1 MITATEQRVDELLR
15 DARTWDAARFADAAR
30 LGNDDPSL
38 RRLAAGVFAISG
50 RHEALAAVQDVRLL
64 TPHGA
69 GDVEAYVA
77 SLPGGP
83 SAFDYAAAGAGA
95 AWRGEAVETYR
106 LLRSGA
112 ALAIEA
118 GATHIAIAIDE
129 RLAQHALL
137 FGNVDV
143 AQRAVAAALAL
154 APVQRAWSWHW
165 RAAATAARLSVAV
178 GDTGRAVDLVA
189 QSRNARSPE
198 IDALFAPSAVALS
211 ALHNAAPVVTDE
223 LRRIALTC
231 ETPHLAASAAMAWAV
246 AEPSEPN
253 APSPATVA
261 LRRALLRGSDGL
273 DTIELYSITARY
285 GDVDDARI
293 AAAALLALAAYNRPF
308 ADAHAQ
314 LARAYILFR
323 TGRHDAAAAA
333 AGDAARAFAAVG
345 LRGWTNESMLLLV
358 RQEGDAGA
366 ARRRPSALAL
376 TGRERQV
383 AQLIRRG
390 SSNRDVARVLD
401 ISEHTVERHVSSIL
415 SRLGLRS
422 RWQLVRRTSG
432 RTIRTCSNY

>member
-1 MITATEQRVDELLR
+1 
-15 DARTWDAARFADAAR
+15 
-30 LGNDDPSL
+30 
-38 RRLAAGVFAISG
+38 
-50 RHEALAAVQDVRLL
+50 
-64 TPHGA
+64 
-69 GDVEAYVA
+69 
-77 SLPGGP
+77 
-83 SAFDYAAAGAGA
+83 
-95 AWRGEAVETYR
+95 
-106 LLRSGA
+106 
-112 ALAIEA
+112 
-118 GATHIAIAIDE
+118 
-129 RLAQHALL
+129 LL

-143 AQRAVAAALAL
+143 AQRAVAAALVL

-178 GDTGRAVDLVA
+178 GDTARAADLVA

-211 ALHNAAPVVTDE
+211 AFHAAAPSQSIVTDE
-223 LRRIALTC
+223 LRDIALTC

-246 AEPSEPN
+246 AEPSEPS
-253 APSPATVA
+253 ASSPAAVA

-285 GDVDDARI
+285 GDVDEARI

-422 RWQLVRRTSG
+422 RWQLVDERQDEQ
-432 RTIRTCSNY
+432 

>member
-1 MITATEQRVDELLR
+1 MTLAAEQRVDELLR
-15 DARTWDAARFADAAR
+15 DARTWDAARFADCAR
-30 LGNDDPSL
+30 LENDDPSL
-38 RRLAAGVFAISG
+38 RRLAAGVFAIAG
-50 RHEALAAVQDVRLL
+50 RQQALAAIQDVRLL
-64 TPHGA
+64 APQGA
-69 GDVEAYVA
+69 GEVDAYVA

-83 SAFDYAAAGAGA
+83 TAFDYAAAGAA
-95 AWRGEAVETYR
+95 TACRGDADETYR
-106 LLRSGA
+106 LFRSGA

-118 GATHIAIAIDE
+118 GAAHVAIAIDE

-137 FGNVDV
+137 FGNVNV
-143 AQRAVAAALAL
+143 AQRAVAAALLL
-154 APVQRAWSWHW
+154 APVQRSWSWHW
-165 RAAATAARLSVAV
+165 RSAATAARLSVAA
-178 GDTGRAVDLVA
+178 GDIVRAAELVA
-189 QSRNARSPE
+189 QSRNAGSPE

-211 ALHNAAPVVTDE
+211 ATHEAAPSRSVVTDD

-231 ETPHLAASAAMAWAV
+231 ETPHLAGSAAMAWAV
-246 AEPSEPN
+246 AEPSEPG
-253 APSPATVA
+253 APSPAAAA

-273 DTIELYSITARY
+273 DTIELYSVTARY
-285 GDVDDARI
+285 GDVNDARI

-323 TGRHDAAAAA
+323 TGRNDAAAAA

-366 ARRRPSALAL
+366 TRRRPSALAL

-422 RWQLVRRTSG
+422 RWQLVNERQDEQ
-432 RTIRTCSNY
+432 

>member
-1 MITATEQRVDELLR
+1 MTTATQQRVDELLR

-38 RRLAAGVFAISG
+38 RRLAAGVFAIAG

-64 TPHGA
+64 APPGA
-69 GDVEAYVA
+69 ANLEEYIA

-83 SAFDYAAAGAGA
+83 SAFDYAAVAAAA
-95 AWRGEAVETYR
+95 AWRGDADATYR

-112 ALAIEA
+112 AFAIES

-143 AQRAVAAALAL
+143 AQRAVAAALVL

-165 RAAATAARLSVAV
+165 RTAATAARLSVAV
-178 GDTGRAVDLVA
+178 GDIARAVDLVA

-211 ALHNAAPVVTDE
+211 ALQDAAPSQSVATDE

-231 ETPHLAASAAMAWAV
+231 EAPHLAASAAMAWAV
-246 AEPSEPN
+246 AEPSEPSV
-253 APSPATVA
+253 PSPAAVA

-293 AAAALLALAAYNRPF
+293 ATAALLAMAAYNRPF

-333 AGDAARAFAAVG
+333 AGDAARAFAAIG

-366 ARRRPSALAL
+366 PRRRPSALAL

-422 RWQLVRRTSG
+422 RWQLVDERQDEQ
-432 RTIRTCSNY
+432 